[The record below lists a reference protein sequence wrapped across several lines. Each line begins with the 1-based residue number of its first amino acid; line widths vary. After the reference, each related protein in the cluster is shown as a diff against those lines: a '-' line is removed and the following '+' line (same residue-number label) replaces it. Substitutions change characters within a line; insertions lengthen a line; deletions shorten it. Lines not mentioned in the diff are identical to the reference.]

1 MSIKVDI
8 DPDAG
13 FCPGVVAAIE
23 RAESILE
30 KEGRLLCLGELV
42 HNEEETERLRRKGL
56 LIIDHE
62 ELPDAEE
69 EKVLIRAHG
78 EPPETYRNAG
88 KHGVII
94 EDATCPVVIRLQE
107 KVGKAYREMEKR
119 NGQVVIFGK
128 AAHPEV
134 IGLQGHAEGRAVV
147 VSKIEDLV
155 KIDMNKPVRLFSQ
168 TTMDKEAYGT
178 IAGIIRDKTARCNNE
193 DVVIFRSICGKV
205 ANRVEGLRKFAK
217 AHDMVVFVSG
227 KNSSNG
233 AYLFTVCREANPA
246 SIRISSE
253 SELDPAALSGKNNI
267 GVSGATS
274 TPSWLMKKIADKI
287 RTFS

>member
-56 LIIDHE
+56 LVIDHE
-62 ELPDAEE
+62 ELPDAEQ
-69 EKVLIRAHG
+69 EKVLFRAHG
-78 EPPETYRNAG
+78 EPPETYRKAE

-94 EDATCPVVIRLQE
+94 EDATCPVVIKLQE
-107 KVGKAYREMEKR
+107 KVGKAFREMVKK

-128 AAHPEV
+128 IDHPEV
-134 IGLQGHAEGRAVV
+134 IGLQGNADGKAIVV
-147 VSKIEDLV
+147 TKMEDLG
-155 KIDMNKPVRLFSQ
+155 KIDMKSPIRLFSQ

-178 IAGIIRDKTARCNNE
+178 MAGIIRDKAEKYHNE

-246 SIRISSE
+246 SIRISAE
-253 SELDPAALSGKNNI
+253 SELDPAAFDGKNNV